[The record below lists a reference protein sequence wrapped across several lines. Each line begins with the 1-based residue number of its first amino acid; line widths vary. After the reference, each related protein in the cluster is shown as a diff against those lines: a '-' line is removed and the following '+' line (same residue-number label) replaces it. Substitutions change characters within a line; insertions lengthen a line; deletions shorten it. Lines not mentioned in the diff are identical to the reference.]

1 MVLPVVYQNIKE
13 KSHGIIPKIS
23 SSKFLG
29 IYSVAVFIW
38 YIVCF
43 SLSSTTMPVKE
54 MNVTYREN
62 TSFTSAEMLDIQI
75 NQQNIEN
82 ISINGESI
90 NIEWETFTYS
100 FPLTMGSNSIN
111 IVWTSWSFEEKFTKN
126 IERISAEQVEARK
139 EEERQKAEL
148 VKQEQ
153 EEKRVND
160 AKERLNRELEWV
172 RNFDGSGFRWS
183 TESIII
189 ESAMFWGYGWVVDE
203 FINDPNSEVKNLAT
217 QLKSEVSA
225 LQIKE
230 YPRMRK
236 AYIDILDEKLW
247 TSNIDVIAKWS
258 DNWTIEFVGA
268 IFANNQNK
276 KDTAD
281 AYIEVLKS
289 LRFDQINFK
298 WYEYDDITYFK
309 IESLWD
315 SEVVKISE

>member
-1 MVLPVVYQNIKE
+1 MKNLLQKLWRWVCYIIWAILILSSISILFSWGGIITALLSLGFWAMVLPVVYQNIKE

-139 EEERQKAEL
+139 EEERQKA
-148 VKQEQ
+148 
-153 EEKRVND
+153 
-160 AKERLNRELEWV
+160 
-172 RNFDGSGFRWS
+172 
-183 TESIII
+183 
-189 ESAMFWGYGWVVDE
+189 
-203 FINDPNSEVKNLAT
+203 
-217 QLKSEVSA
+217 
-225 LQIKE
+225 
-230 YPRMRK
+230 
-236 AYIDILDEKLW
+236 KL
-247 TSNIDVIAKWS
+247 
-258 DNWTIEFVGA
+258 
-268 IFANNQNK
+268 
-276 KDTAD
+276 
-281 AYIEVLKS
+281 
-289 LRFDQINFK
+289 
-298 WYEYDDITYFK
+298 
-309 IESLWD
+309 
-315 SEVVKISE
+315 